1 MILKKKIFS
10 IITILSIFWLNN
22 PHLYGQTVS
31 TLTPD
36 VISIST
42 LNTDAYESWTR
53 PATIVI
59 RRSGG
64 VKAVTIPIVFSGT
77 ATQNTDYSTTAGTSV
92 TMPMGAR
99 EIFIQ
104 ITPKLDAL
112 TESTETI
119 QVQLQTSTA
128 YTISGVNNIAVNLK
142 DFSAPLNDEEASQIG
157 RAHV

>member
-1 MILKKKIFS
+1 MKNVILALL
-10 IITILSIFWLNN
+10 IIAFVGKNATFAQS
-22 PHLYGQTVS
+22 VS

-42 LNTDAYESWTR
+42 LNTEAYESWTR

-112 TESTETI
+112 AESTETI

-128 YTISGVNNIAVNLK
+128 YTISGVNNIDRKSV
-142 DFSAPLNDEEASQIG
+142 
-157 RAHV
+157 V

>member
-1 MILKKKIFS
+1 MNSKNIFS
-10 IITILSIFWLNN
+10 IVTILGVFWLNN
-22 PHLYGQTVS
+22 FQLLSQTVS

-42 LNTDAYESWTR
+42 LNTEAYESWTR

-64 VKAVTIPIVFSGT
+64 VKAVIIPIIFSGT

-112 TESTETI
+112 VESTATLLTPEM
-119 QVQLQTSTA
+119 V
-128 YTISGVNNIAVNLK
+128 
-142 DFSAPLNDEEASQIG
+142 
-157 RAHV
+157 